1 MLHRS
6 WVSVYRHL
14 TDPMSSHRGPP
25 SVRSWPALRMMQQD
39 TGRLG
44 LRYAGIYERSLIVGN
59 RGRTLDFC
67 FTPNRR
73 VKVEPSGRS
82 SGLTSPSRKPLD
94 TSVKVAANSALSSSV
109 SPEDLTRI
117 PDLPKSA
124 ARLSSWQLMVAGRIH
139 VRLPSR
145 GLPSCSWPHCAYCA
159 RIGLLLWLLRR
170 GKRKIS

>member
-1 MLHRS
+1 MAYASLKNAVTEATDPKGNTFCWNTFGPLVSGQKTPNRRQGNMLHRS

-124 ARLSSWQLMVAGRIH
+124 AR
-139 VRLPSR
+139 
-145 GLPSCSWPHCAYCA
+145 
-159 RIGLLLWLLRR
+159 
-170 GKRKIS
+170 